1 MSKILVS
8 GLCNIETTLKV
19 HKFPIDYYPID
30 YPFFG
35 IKSNVSGVA
44 YNIVKALKTLGD
56 DVTLTSFVGND
67 FEGDY
72 VLKELENSNIDT
84 SNIKKELKETP
95 TSIVLYD
102 NEGKRQIY
110 CDLKDIQ
117 EKTYDINE
125 TLTSDKDIL
134 VLCNINFNRE
144 SIKKVKNK
152 VIATDVHVFNNVY
165 DEYNKEFLENA
176 NILFLSDEAININYE
191 EFIMNIENVYHND
204 IIVLGMGKNGSL
216 MYVKEENKFYH
227 VPAIDTGV
235 IVNTVGAG
243 DALFS
248 GFIHYYA
255 KGYSPIECL
264 KRATLVASHKICFNG
279 GAIGHPTEEKV
290 EELYNKFNI

>member
-290 EELYNKFNI
+290 EELYKEFNI